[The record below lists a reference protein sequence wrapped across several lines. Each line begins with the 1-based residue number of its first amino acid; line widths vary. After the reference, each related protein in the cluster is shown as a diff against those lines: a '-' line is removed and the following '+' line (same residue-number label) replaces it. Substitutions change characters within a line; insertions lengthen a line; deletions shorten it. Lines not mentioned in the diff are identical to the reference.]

1 MKFEDLNVGDVFR
14 LPGYAG
20 FGIYMKIPNLLKDD
34 ENKFQKNAVV
44 LYGIYRGD
52 VTRFSESQ
60 GVLCLDKMGA
70 KEWSL

>member
-1 MKFEDLNVGDVFR
+1 MKFENLNVGDVFR

-34 ENKFQKNAVV
+34 ENKPQKNAVV

-60 GVLCLDKMGA
+60 EVLCLDRKR
-70 KEWSL
+70 K

>member
-14 LPGYAG
+14 LSGYAG

-34 ENKFQKNAVV
+34 DNKLPKNAVV

-52 VTRFSESQ
+52 VKRFSSVQE
-60 GVLCLDKMGA
+60 VYPLDRK
-70 KEWSL
+70 

>member
-34 ENKFQKNAVV
+34 DNKLQKNAVV
-44 LYGIYRGD
+44 LYGIWRGD
-52 VTRFSESQ
+52 VIRFSGSQ
-60 GVLCLDKMGA
+60 EVMRLDKKGRV
-70 KEWSL
+70 K